1 MAKKTPKNTKSRI
14 VDAAWKLFY
23 EQGFDDTTV
32 EDIIALSGTS
42 KGSFYHYFTSKND
55 LLGTLALLFDEKY
68 EELAAALDPRMCALD
83 TLLFLNKELFLMI
96 ENRID
101 LSLLSHLLSSQ
112 LTVQGGKHL
121 LDHNRVYFKLLRR
134 VISEGQTRGELRDD
148 MTAGEIVRLY
158 AMTERA
164 LLYDWCLRNG
174 DYSLSDYSAKVLPL
188 FFTSLKK

>member
-1 MAKKTPKNTKSRI
+1 MAKRNQRNTKSRI

-23 EQGFDDTTV
+23 EQGFEDTTV
-32 EDIIALSGTS
+32 EDIILQSGTS
-42 KGSFYHYFTSKND
+42 KGSFYHYFSSKDD

-68 EELAAALDPRMCALD
+68 EELAATLNGERHALD

-101 LSLLSHLLSSQ
+101 ITLLSHLLSSQ

-134 VISEGQTRGELRDD
+134 VISEGQSKGELTDT
-148 MTAGEIVRLY
+148 MTAGEMVRLY

-164 LLYDWCLRNG
+164 LLYDWCLRGG
-174 DYSLSDYSAKVLPL
+174 DYSLSDYSAKILPL
-188 FFTSLKK
+188 FFASLKK